1 MHDGTGNSMHETLL
15 DQITFKQA
23 DHYSLPIVKQF
34 YKLNGMRAQAPKGDL
49 IFTASINSKLV
60 AALRLHPV
68 NQCYLLR
75 SMCVAADLRHQGI
88 GSGLLMFLQNQ
99 FNDIE
104 CYSFPFSHLQQFYES
119 AGFQLCDSI
128 HAPEAIAD
136 KFNRYLCNG
145 KDICLM
151 KHHQKSVL
159 K

>member
-15 DQITFKQA
+15 DHITFKQA
-23 DHYSLPIVKQF
+23 DHYTLPIVKRF

-49 IFTASINSKLV
+49 IFTASVNSKLV
-60 AALRLHPV
+60 AALRLNPV

-88 GSGLLMFLQNQ
+88 GSELLMFLQNQ
-99 FNDIE
+99 LNSIE
-104 CYSFPFSHLQQFYES
+104 CYCFPYNNLQQFYTK
-119 AGFQLCDSI
+119 AGFQLCDTDI
-128 HAPEAIAD
+128 APEAIAD
-136 KFNRYLCNG
+136 KFNRYLSNG